1 MRVRAKHSAKLP
13 ALPSGLSTA
22 CVDPT
27 CVLGRQVT
35 SRLPDFHHGQTD
47 SPLKHARDSS
57 NTHQSYTC
65 KCHRHPRCLLSL
77 TDLACSAFQSGN
89 RTSLVSGLNTPA
101 PNPDHLCCCAG
112 ATYSQRPPIL
122 TIDVCDRSYISA
134 LSSSFNVYR
143 YGQHSIGGRTYLFAA
158 VAWAQWLRLFEE
170 IQGIRELADA
180 QYTAFTVCLWRLR
193 ILGVTVTWADD
204 TESGPPRSVQAYR
217 GYGSPFSA
225 IAESVIC
232 PP

>member
-65 KCHRHPRCLLSL
+65 KCHRHPRCVLSL

-101 PNPDHLCCCAG
+101 PNPRSPLLLRRRHILSKASHTHDRRL
-112 ATYSQRPPIL
+112 RPPIYL
-122 TIDVCDRSYISA
+122 RTIIIVQRLPLRTA
-134 LSSSFNVYR
+134 
-143 YGQHSIGGRTYLFAA
+143 QHWRENLPLCRRCLGTVAEA
-158 VAWAQWLRLFEE
+158 VRRDTGY
-170 IQGIRELADA
+170 QG
-180 QYTAFTVCLWRLR
+180 T
-193 ILGVTVTWADD
+193 
-204 TESGPPRSVQAYR
+204 S
-217 GYGSPFSA
+217 
-225 IAESVIC
+225 
-232 PP
+232 